1 MLCSMEELAK
11 HGFDEFEFKAYQKCE
26 YLTLKCRDYMTDND
40 LNIALQYAR
49 KVAKDNQNSDRTVFI
64 KIKDSMGYRVLSVE
78 DIIELKM
85 LDRKVQL
92 TENSFTTEKILI
104 TITR

>member
-1 MLCSMEELAK
+1 MISTEKLFK
-11 HGFDEFEFKAYQKCE
+11 HGFDEVEFKAYQKCE

-49 KVAKDNQNSDRTVFI
+49 KVAKDNHNSDRTVFI

-85 LDRKVQL
+85 IDRKVQL

>member
-1 MLCSMEELAK
+1 MISTEELFK
-11 HGFDEFEFKAYQKCE
+11 HGFDEVEFKAYQKCE

-49 KVAKDNQNSDRTVFI
+49 NVAKDNQNSDRTVFI

>member
-1 MLCSMEELAK
+1 MMNTEELLK
-11 HGFDEFEFKAYQKCE
+11 HGFDEVEFRAYQKCE

>member
-1 MLCSMEELAK
+1 MINTEELFK
-11 HGFDEFEFKAYQKCE
+11 HGFDEVEFKAYQKCE

-49 KVAKDNQNSDRTVFI
+49 KVAKENQNSDRTVFI
-64 KIKDSMGYRVLSVE
+64 KIKDSIGYRVLSVE

>member
-1 MLCSMEELAK
+1 MINTEELFK
-11 HGFDEFEFKAYQKCE
+11 HGFDEIEFKAYQKCE

-49 KVAKDNQNSDRTVFI
+49 KVAKENQNSDRAVFI
-64 KIKDSMGYRVLSVE
+64 KIKDGMGYRVLNVE
-78 DIIELKM
+78 YIIELKM

-104 TITR
+104 TIMR

>member
-1 MLCSMEELAK
+1 MINTEELFK
-11 HGFDEFEFKAYQKCE
+11 HGFDEIEFKAYQKCE

-40 LNIALQYAR
+40 LNITLQYAR
-49 KVAKDNQNSDRTVFI
+49 KVAKDNKNSDREIFI
-64 KIKDSMGYRVLSVE
+64 KIKDGMGYRVLSVE

>member
-1 MLCSMEELAK
+1 MISTEELFK
-11 HGFDEFEFKAYQKCE
+11 YGFDEVEFKAYQKCE
-26 YLTLKCRDYMTDND
+26 YLILKCRDYMTDND

-64 KIKDSMGYRVLSVE
+64 KIKDSMGYRVLIVK

-85 LDRKVQL
+85 IDSKIQL
-92 TENSFTTEKILI
+92 TENSFTTGKVLM
-104 TITR
+104 TVMR

>member
-1 MLCSMEELAK
+1 MINTEELFK
-11 HGFDEFEFKAYQKCE
+11 HGFDEIEFKAYQKCE

-49 KVAKDNQNSDRTVFI
+49 KVAKDNKNSDREIFI
-64 KIKDSMGYRVLSVE
+64 KIKDGMGYRVLSVE

>member
-1 MLCSMEELAK
+1 MISTEELFK
-11 HGFDEFEFKAYQKCE
+11 HGFDEVEFKAYQKCE

-49 KVAKDNQNSDRTVFI
+49 KLAKDNHNSDRTVFI

>member
-1 MLCSMEELAK
+1 MISTEELFK
-11 HGFDEFEFKAYQKCE
+11 YGFDEVEFKTYQKCE

-49 KVAKDNQNSDRTVFI
+49 KVAKENKNSDRTVFI
-64 KIKDSMGYRVLSVE
+64 KIKDSIGYRVLSVE

>member
-1 MLCSMEELAK
+1 MINTEELFK
-11 HGFDEFEFKAYQKCE
+11 HGFDEVEFKAYQKCE

-49 KVAKDNQNSDRTVFI
+49 NVAKDNQNSDRTVFI

>member
-1 MLCSMEELAK
+1 MMSTEELFK
-11 HGFDEFEFKAYQKCE
+11 HGFDEVEFKAYQKCE

-64 KIKDSMGYRVLSVE
+64 KIKDSMGYKVLIVE
-78 DIIELKM
+78 DIIELKL

>member
-1 MLCSMEELAK
+1 MINTEELFK
-11 HGFDEFEFKAYQKCE
+11 HGFDEVEFKAYQKCE

-49 KVAKDNQNSDRTVFI
+49 KVAKDNQNGDRTVFI

>member
-1 MLCSMEELAK
+1 MISTEELFK
-11 HGFDEFEFKAYQKCE
+11 NGFDEVEFKAYQKCE

-49 KVAKDNQNSDRTVFI
+49 NVAKDNHNSDRTVFI

-78 DIIELKM
+78 DIIELKI

>member
-1 MLCSMEELAK
+1 MINTEELFK
-11 HGFDEFEFKAYQKCE
+11 HGFDEVEFKAYQKCE

-49 KVAKDNQNSDRTVFI
+49 KVAKDNHNSDRTVFI
-64 KIKDSMGYRVLSVE
+64 KIKDNMGYRVLIVE

>member
-1 MLCSMEELAK
+1 MINTEELFK
-11 HGFDEFEFKAYQKCE
+11 HGFDEVEFKAYQKCE

-49 KVAKDNQNSDRTVFI
+49 NIAKDNKNSDREIFI
-64 KIKDSMGYRVLSVE
+64 KIKDSIGYRILSVE

-92 TENSFTTEKILI
+92 TENSFTTEKILR
-104 TITR
+104 TLTR

>member
-1 MLCSMEELAK
+1 MINTEELFK
-11 HGFDEFEFKAYQKCE
+11 HGFDEVEFKAYQKCE

-49 KVAKDNQNSDRTVFI
+49 NVAKDNQNSDRTVFI

-85 LDRKVQL
+85 IDRKVQL

>member
-1 MLCSMEELAK
+1 MINTEELFK
-11 HGFDEFEFKAYQKCE
+11 HGFDEVEFKAYQKCE

-49 KVAKDNQNSDRTVFI
+49 KVAKDNQNRDRTVFI

-85 LDRKVQL
+85 IDSKIQL
-92 TENSFTTEKILI
+92 TENSFTIGKVLMTV
-104 TITR
+104 TR

>member
-1 MLCSMEELAK
+1 MISTEELFK
-11 HGFDEFEFKAYQKCE
+11 HGFDEVEFKAYQKCE

-49 KVAKDNQNSDRTVFI
+49 KVAKDNHNSDRTVFI

>member
-1 MLCSMEELAK
+1 MINTEELFK
-11 HGFDEFEFKAYQKCE
+11 HGFDEVEFKAYQKCE

-49 KVAKDNQNSDRTVFI
+49 KVAKDNQNSDREIFI
-64 KIKDSMGYRVLSVE
+64 KIKDGMGYRVLRVE

-85 LDRKVQL
+85 IDRKVQL
-92 TENSFTTEKILI
+92 TENSYIIDKVL
-104 TITR
+104 RVLMK

>member
-1 MLCSMEELAK
+1 MISTEELFK
-11 HGFDEFEFKAYQKCE
+11 HGFDEVEFKAYQKCE

-49 KVAKDNQNSDRTVFI
+49 KVAKDNQNGDRTVFI

-78 DIIELKM
+78 DIIDLKM

-92 TENSFTTEKILI
+92 TENSFTTEKILM

>member
-1 MLCSMEELAK
+1 MINTEELFK
-11 HGFDEFEFKAYQKCE
+11 HGFEEVEFKAYQKCE

-49 KVAKDNQNSDRTVFI
+49 NVAKDNQNSDRTVFI
-64 KIKDSMGYRVLSVE
+64 KIKDSIGYRVLSVE

-85 LDRKVQL
+85 IDRKVQL

>member
-1 MLCSMEELAK
+1 MINTEELFK
-11 HGFDEFEFKAYQKCE
+11 HGFDEVEFKAYQKCE

-78 DIIELKM
+78 GIIELKM
-85 LDRKVQL
+85 IDRKVQL
-92 TENSFTTEKILI
+92 TENSFATEKILI

>member
-1 MLCSMEELAK
+1 MINTEELFK
-11 HGFDEFEFKAYQKCE
+11 HGFDEVEFKAYQKCE

-49 KVAKDNQNSDRTVFI
+49 KVAKDNHNSDRTVFI

>member
-1 MLCSMEELAK
+1 MINTEELFK
-11 HGFDEFEFKAYQKCE
+11 HGFDEVEFKAYQKCE

-49 KVAKDNQNSDRTVFI
+49 KVAKDNQNGDRTVFI
-64 KIKDSMGYRVLSVE
+64 KIKDSIGYRVLSVE

-85 LDRKVQL
+85 IDRKVQL

>member
-49 KVAKDNQNSDRTVFI
+49 KVAKDNQNSDREIFI
-64 KIKDSMGYRVLSVE
+64 KIKDGMGYRVLRVE

-85 LDRKVQL
+85 IDRKVQL
-92 TENSFTTEKILI
+92 TENSYIIDKVL
-104 TITR
+104 RVLMK

>member
-1 MLCSMEELAK
+1 MMSTEELFK
-11 HGFDEFEFKAYQKCE
+11 YGFDEVEFKAYQKCE

-49 KVAKDNQNSDRTVFI
+49 KVAKENKNSDRTVFI
-64 KIKDSMGYRVLSVE
+64 KIKDSIGYRVLIVE

-85 LDRKVQL
+85 IDRKVQL

>member
-1 MLCSMEELAK
+1 MISTEELFK
-11 HGFDEFEFKAYQKCE
+11 HGFDEVEFKAYQKCE

-49 KVAKDNQNSDRTVFI
+49 KVAKDNQNGDRTVFI
-64 KIKDSMGYRVLSVE
+64 KIKDSIGYRVLSVE

>member
-1 MLCSMEELAK
+1 MISTEELFK
-11 HGFDEFEFKAYQKCE
+11 HGFDEVEFKAYQKCE

-49 KVAKDNQNSDRTVFI
+49 KVAKDNHNSDRTVFI
-64 KIKDSMGYRVLSVE
+64 KIKDSIGYRVLSVE

>member
-1 MLCSMEELAK
+1 MMSTEELFK
-11 HGFDEFEFKAYQKCE
+11 HGFDEVEFKAYQKCE

-64 KIKDSMGYRVLSVE
+64 KIKDSMGYKVLIVE

>member
-1 MLCSMEELAK
+1 MLCSMEELVK
-11 HGFDEFEFKAYQKCE
+11 HGFDEVEFKAYQKCE

-78 DIIELKM
+78 DIIEFKM
-85 LDRKVQL
+85 IDRKIQL
-92 TENSFTTEKILI
+92 TKNSFVIGKVL
-104 TITR
+104 RVLMK